1 MSAVLSMRWLRR
13 RGDQQALIG
22 VGVILLAGGVGAG
35 AWAIPSFAGYAG
47 VGPDFLPWLV
57 AGVLLLC
64 GGLLVWHA
72 RQGGYRD
79 FEEPSGASAGD
90 WRAFAWVA
98 AGLLAVAA
106 LIKPLGFVAACALC
120 FALAVRGLRQAEGKP
135 AGALR
140 QALVDGATGLAIA
153 APVYWLFRFLLGINL
168 PALTAGGVI

>member
-1 MSAVLSMRWLRR
+1 MSAMLPTRWLRR
-13 RGDQQALIG
+13 RGDQQVLIG
-22 VGVILLAGGVGAG
+22 VGVVLLAVLVGAG

-64 GGLLVWHA
+64 GCLLVWHA

-79 FEEPSGASAGD
+79 FEEPSGATSGD

-98 AGLLAVAA
+98 AGLLSVAA
-106 LIKPLGFVAACALC
+106 LIKPLGFVASCALC

-140 QALVDGATGLAIA
+140 QVLVDGATGLAIA
-153 APVYWLFRFLLGINL
+153 APVYWLFRFLLGITL